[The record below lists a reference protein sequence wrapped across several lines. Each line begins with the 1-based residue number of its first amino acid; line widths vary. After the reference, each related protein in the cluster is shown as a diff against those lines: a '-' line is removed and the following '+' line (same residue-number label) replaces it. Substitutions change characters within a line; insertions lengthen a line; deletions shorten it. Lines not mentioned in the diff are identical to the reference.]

1 MEKYGPLT
9 QLSYENMLSSRYA
22 LHNAPPHER
31 EWALDHSAALL
42 ISRLDVEGPMSIR
55 ELASAMSLDIST
67 VHRQVAAAMKAGLI
81 ERMADLSGG
90 PARKHQPSDK
100 GLEQLQSEF
109 NSRDELSRQVTKDWS
124 EEDLKTF
131 LRLLTRFNQDL
142 ETLRGTQWPRPYPT
156 EAMPDDDTL

>member
-1 MEKYGPLT
+1 
-9 QLSYENMLSSRYA
+9 MLSSRYA

-31 EWALDHSAALL
+31 EWALDRSAALL